1 MQRPGF
7 SDTAR
12 RNRPS
17 EKLPYMEAGYCYR
30 PRQPYK
36 NQWKSHLSNRRDR
49 PPEPPKTQPK
59 FVIQFR
65 SSSRGLKRIEL
76 DELIEKLPSPPQ
88 SSHVF
93 ERGCVVGTLF
103 YEQWSEAV
111 EVVVELW
118 RIRLDGGLPMT
129 PSLVENAEVSSK
141 KEELKDRVRE
151 VFVEKLEGL
160 MEGEVVEKCRRKVEF
175 LEAEIE
181 KVSKLLARPKRIA
194 LANELLNKKEAFMA
208 ERDLIAKRIAEF
220 KNGVSCILLHLE
232 GKYSGEDVYGDSMA
246 VFTFETEE
254 FNWDHIHHL
263 IKREC
268 RRLEDG
274 LPIFASREEI
284 LKQIDSEQATVL
296 IGETGSGKSTQLV
309 QFLADSGVAGNG
321 AVVCTQPRKLA
332 AISLADRVKEESIG
346 CYQEKSIACYPSYSS
361 IHQFD
366 SKVIFMTDHCLL
378 QHYMR
383 DKSLCK
389 ISCIIIDEAH
399 ERSLNTDLLLALLR
413 NLLHQRHDLR
423 LIIMSA
429 TADADQLTNYFFG
442 CRTFYVSGRTFP
454 VDIKYVPSE
463 CEGSF
468 VSGSDTVPSYVS
480 DVVRTVTDIHKTE
493 GEGTI
498 LAFLTSQM
506 EVEWAIETFQIPSA
520 IALPLHG
527 KLSYEDQR
535 RVFQNF
541 PGKRKVI
548 FTTNVAETSLTI
560 PGVKYVVDSGRV
572 KESRFEPGTGMNV
585 LKVCPVSKSSA
596 NQRAGRAGRT
606 EPGRCYRIY
615 SENDFENMP
624 CHPEPEIRKVHL
636 GIAVLRILALGI
648 KDVQSFDF
656 VDAPSPK
663 AIEMAIRNLIHL
675 GAIACVDD
683 GYELTADGHYLVK
696 LGIEP
701 RLGKIILS
709 CFHRRLGKEGLVLAA
724 VMANSNSIFCRVG
737 TEVDKLKSDCL
748 KVQFSHPDGDLFT
761 LLSVYKEWDAV
772 SQEKRNAWC
781 WNNSIN
787 AKTMRRCQE
796 TVEELETCLQ
806 NELSIVVPTYW
817 HWDPHMHTE
826 HDESLKHIIL
836 SSLSENVAMF
846 SGSDQLGYEVALAG
860 KHVKLHP
867 SCSLLNFCQR
877 PTWVVFGDILASAK
891 EYLVCVTA
899 FDFRDL
905 ATLFPPPLFDFL
917 KMDAQKLQKKSLTG
931 FGSMLLKRLC
941 GKSNCHINRFV
952 SRMRSL
958 CMDERIGIEV
968 NVDRNEIAMYA
979 SSRDMERVFENLN
992 EAVDYEYKLLKNE
1005 CLEKCLY
1012 NGGSASSV
1020 PTALFGAGA
1029 EIKHLELEKRCLTFD
1044 VFLSKGNSFDDKE
1057 LLMFLERNAGDI
1069 CVVHR
1074 FSGVGQ
1080 DSEEM
1085 ERWGRVTFVTP
1096 NAAEHASA
1104 LNSVPL
1110 SGGVVKVVPSKT
1122 MHDGDQ
1128 NMISSHLLKAKVHWP
1143 RRFSKGVAIVKCHPK
1158 DITFMVDV
1166 FSSVVI
1172 GGSIV
1177 RCERS
1182 IRCSDNIVIKGLDR
1196 ELSEAEIFEVL
1207 TALTDRKILDLF
1219 LLRGNAVEG
1228 PPLVACEEALRRE
1241 ISSFMPKRNPY
1252 GNSTRVQVFPPEPK
1266 DTFMKA
1272 AIAFDGSLY
1281 LEAARALEEMNGKVL
1296 PGCLPWQKI
1305 QCQHLFSSSVSC
1317 PAAVYH
1323 VIKTQ
1328 LDTLLASFRHR
1339 KGVECNLVRNENGS
1353 YRVTICAGATKI
1365 VTEVRKPLEQLMKG
1379 KIIDHDGITP
1389 TVLQHL
1395 FSREGISLMR
1405 SIQQETGTYI
1415 LFDRHTHTL
1424 RIFGC
1429 SNKIDMA
1436 EKKFVDLLLSLHKNK
1451 QLEVH
1456 LRGEALPPNLMKSVV
1471 QRFGADLNGIKQM
1484 FPEGNFS
1491 LNVRHHCISISGPR
1505 EVKQKVEDVIYEMA
1519 QTSSPQN
1526 QRSDDEADCPI
1537 CLCEVEESFKLEN
1550 CFHVFCRSCLVEQ
1563 CESAIRSREGF
1574 PMCCMHKGC
1583 KAPILVADLKSLLSI
1598 EKLEELFR
1606 ASLGAFVAASG
1617 GSYRF
1622 CPSPDCPSV
1631 YRAADPSATTGEPFI
1646 CGACYAETCTSCHLE
1661 HHPFISCARYREIK
1675 DDPDYNSLKAWKK
1688 GKENV
1693 KNCPVCSFTIEKVDG
1708 CNHIEC
1714 KCGKHVCWVCLEF
1727 FATSDDCYNH
1737 LRSVHS
1743 TII

>member
-1 MQRPGF
+1 MHRPGVL
-7 SDTAR
+7 DTAR
-12 RNRPS
+12 RNRPP
-17 EKLPYMEAGYCYR
+17 EKLYYTESGHCYR
-30 PRQPYK
+30 PRQPYQH
-36 NQWKSHLSNRRDR
+36 QWNSQFSNRRDR
-49 PPEPPKTQPK
+49 FPGPPKTQQK

-65 SSSRGLKRIEL
+65 SSSRTLKRSEL

-88 SSHVF
+88 SSYVF
-93 ERGCVVGTLF
+93 DSGSVLGTLF

-111 EVVVELW
+111 EVVVKLW
-118 RIRLDGGLPMT
+118 RIRLDGGLPVA

-141 KEELKDRVRE
+141 KEELKDRLRG
-151 VFVEKLEGL
+151 VFLEKLEGL
-160 MEGEVVEKCRRKVEF
+160 MEGELVQKCRQKLEL
-175 LEAEIE
+175 LEAEIK
-181 KVSKLLARPKRIA
+181 KVSKLLGRPKRIA
-194 LANELLNKKEAFMA
+194 LANELLNKKEAFVA
-208 ERDLIAKRIAEF
+208 EKDLIAKRIAEL
-220 KNGVSCILLHLE
+220 KNGVSCIVLQLE
-232 GKYSGEDVYGDSMA
+232 GKYSGEDVHGDSTA
-246 VFTFETEE
+246 LFNFETE
-254 FNWDHIHHL
+254 FNWDRILHL

-274 LPIFASREEI
+274 LPIFAFREEI
-284 LKQIDSEQATVL
+284 LKQIDSQQVTVL

-309 QFLADSGVAGNG
+309 QFLADSGIAGNG

-332 AISLADRVKEESIG
+332 AISLADRVKEESVG
-346 CYQEKSIACYPSYSS
+346 CYKEKSIACYPSYSS
-361 IHQFD
+361 IHQFE
-366 SKVIFMTDHCLL
+366 SKVTFMTDHCLL
-378 QHYMR
+378 QHYLR

-413 NLLHQRHDLR
+413 NLLHERHDLR

-429 TADADQLTNYFFG
+429 TADADQLTDYFFG

-468 VSGSDTVPSYVS
+468 VSGSGMVPSYVS
-480 DVVRTVTDIHKTE
+480 DVVSTVTDIHKAE

-506 EVEWAIETFQIPSA
+506 EVEWAIETFQAPSA

-527 KLSYEDQR
+527 KLSYEDQH
-535 RVFQNF
+535 RVFLNF

-606 EPGRCYRIY
+606 EPGRCYRLY
-615 SENDFENMP
+615 SKNDFENMP
-624 CHPEPEIRKVHL
+624 CHKEPEIRRVHL

-663 AIEMAIRNLIHL
+663 AIEMAIRNLIYL
-675 GAIACVDD
+675 GAIACIDD

-709 CFHRRLGKEGLVLAA
+709 CFHHHLGKEGLVLAA

-772 SQEKRNAWC
+772 PQEKKNAWC

-796 TVEELETCLQ
+796 TVEELEACLQ

-826 HDESLKHIIL
+826 HDETLKHIIL

-846 SGSDQLGYEVALAG
+846 SGYDQLGYEVALTG

-877 PTWVVFGDILASAK
+877 PTWVVFGDILASVK

-899 FDFRDL
+899 FDFNNL
-905 ATLFPPPLFDFL
+905 ATSFPPSLFDFS
-917 KMDAQKLQKKSLTG
+917 KMDAQKLQKKTLTG

-952 SRMRSL
+952 SRMRTL

-968 NVDRNEIAMYA
+968 NVDQNEIAMYA

-992 EAVDYEYKLLKNE
+992 EAVEYEYKLLKNE

-1012 NGGSASSV
+1012 NRGSAYSV

-1029 EIKHLELEKRCLTFD
+1029 EIKHLELEKRCLTVD

-1074 FSGVGQ
+1074 SSGVGQ
-1080 DSEEM
+1080 DSGEM

-1096 NAAEHASA
+1096 NAAKRASA
-1104 LNSVPL
+1104 LNSGPL
-1110 SGGVVKVVPSKT
+1110 SGGMVKVVPSKT
-1122 MHDGDQ
+1122 MYDGDQ
-1128 NMISSHLLKAKVHWP
+1128 NMISSHLLKAKVRWP
-1143 RRFSKGVAIVKCHPK
+1143 RRSSTGVAIVTCHPK
-1158 DITFMVDV
+1158 DIAIMVDD
-1166 FSSVVI
+1166 FSSVLI
-1172 GGSIV
+1172 GGNRVQCEPSIKYP
-1177 RCERS
+1177 
-1182 IRCSDNIVIKGLDR
+1182 DNIVITELDS
-1196 ELSEAEIFEVL
+1196 ELSEAEICEVL
-1207 TALTDRKILDLF
+1207 TPVTDRKILDLF
-1219 LLRGNAVEG
+1219 LLRGNSVEG
-1228 PPLVACEEALRRE
+1228 PPLVACEEALLRE
-1241 ISSFMPKRNPY
+1241 ISFFMPKRNPY
-1252 GNSTRVQVFPPEPK
+1252 GNSTRVQVFHPGPT
-1266 DTFMKA
+1266 DYYMKA
-1272 AIAFDGSLY
+1272 AITFDGSLY

-1296 PGCLPWQKI
+1296 PGCLSWQKI
-1305 QCQHLFSSSVSC
+1305 ECQQLFSSSVSC
-1317 PAAVYH
+1317 LAAVYH
-1323 VIKTQ
+1323 VIKNQ

-1339 KGVECNLVRNENGS
+1339 KGVECNLRRNENGS
-1353 YRVTICAGATKI
+1353 YRVTISAGATKL
-1365 VTEVRKPLEQLMKG
+1365 VAEVRKPFEQLMKG
-1379 KIIDHDGITP
+1379 KIIDHGGITP

-1395 FSREGISLMR
+1395 FSREGIFLMK

-1424 RIFGC
+1424 RIFGS

-1436 EKKFVDLLLSLHKNK
+1436 EKKFVDLLLSLHESK

-1456 LRGEALPPNLMKSVV
+1456 LRGEALPPNLMKRVV

-1491 LNVRHHCISISGPR
+1491 LNVKQHCISISGPK

-1519 QTSSPQN
+1519 QASSLQK
-1526 QRSDDEADCPI
+1526 QRSDDETDCPI

-1550 CFHVFCRSCLVEQ
+1550 CFHDFCRSCLVEQ

-1583 KAPILVADLKSLLSI
+1583 KAPILIADLKSLLSI

-1631 YRAADPSATTGEPFI
+1631 YRAADPGTTGEPFI

-1661 HHPFISCARYREIK
+1661 YHPFISCVKYREIK

-1693 KNCPVCSFTIEKVDG
+1693 KNCPDCSLTIEKVDG

-1727 FATSDDCYNH
+1727 FATSDDCYDH
-1737 LRSVHS
+1737 LRSVHA
-1743 TII
+1743 TIT